1 MPARGAAPFNETVL
15 FYKPSLPNKPAL
27 WGSCPAD
34 DSVAQVTEPSP
45 QEIREYCRA
54 WSQRAASQY
63 RAERAEGGVP
73 RSHQGS
79 PLATICDDL
88 ETADHAHLSAVV
100 AGMTVSLVRPGST
113 FAGYGRDYRRL
124 WAWCA
129 EILVGSGNAGRLHRE
144 PTLGTLFTVASHAA
158 LAVEVP
164 AHSHGVDRHARA
176 LVDSQGFV
184 LTYLAFPL
192 LEQVLRSSCSRHFG
206 ADGRI
211 SHAFETP
218 GQLTRRH
225 LYTVGGT
232 CSSIGDLL
240 WLYRQHYA
248 SAEMGANLD
257 SIDSHIAATIPGAA
271 MGFRVI
277 HQWRNETMYGTAGL
291 PVIGAAVFSVAVLM
305 GLAGRESDFRAA
317 VKQALTSTSGADR
330 VAEFYPIED

>member
-1 MPARGAAPFNETVL
+1 MFNETVL
-15 FYKPSLPNKPAL
+15 SNGAALFKGTAL
-27 WGSCPAD
+27 WGSCRGN

-63 RAERAEGGVP
+63 RAERAGGGVQRP
-73 RSHQGS
+73 HQGS

-88 ETADHAHLSAVV
+88 ETADHAQLSAVV
-100 AGMTVSLVRPGST
+100 AGMTVCLVRPGGP
-113 FAGYGRDYRRL
+113 FAGYGRDYRLL

-129 EILVGSGNAGRLHRE
+129 EILVGSGNAGWGHRE
-144 PTLGTLFTVASHAA
+144 PTLVSLFAVASRAA
-158 LAVEVP
+158 LAVQVP
-164 AHSHGVDRHARA
+164 SNIHGVDRHARA
-176 LVDSQGFV
+176 LVDSQGSV

-206 ADGRI
+206 GDGRI
-211 SHAFETP
+211 THAFETP

-248 SAEMGANLD
+248 STEIGANLD
-257 SIDSHIAATIPGAA
+257 SIDAHIAATIPGAEL
-271 MGFRVI
+271 GFRVI
-277 HQWRNETMYGTAGL
+277 HQWRNETMYGTAVL
-291 PVIGAAVFSVAVLM
+291 PIIGAAVFSIAVLM
-305 GLAGRESDFRAA
+305 GLAGRESDFRPA
-317 VKQALTSTSGADR
+317 VTQALKSASGVDR
-330 VAEFYPIED
+330 VADFYPIEG